1 MCCRRG
7 INKMLGLLKS
17 IVESL
22 VIQEDQL
29 QCQFFWETG
38 SWKSFQL
45 QVNITAKLEKLRH
58 N

>member
-1 MCCRRG
+1 
-7 INKMLGLLKS
+7 MLGLLKS

-45 QVNITAKLEKLRH
+45 QVNIIAKLE
-58 N
+58 